1 MKKIYFCLVKPS
13 MAIAL
18 LAILTRILNLQCRS
32 NDGTTHRSQTPSC
45 FCLNKKSDAAVETST
60 SEVCYYLYCR
70 HRMTGACALKLT
82 SYFLLIHDWMTY
94 DFYPRHAWAQW
105 LLSTS
110 DGLRKACSPAQ
121 LTINLLSMSFRLI
134 QLVCVTKKWLLDTS
148 LLPWKPHACMMHQRI
163 DPIHYLAWC
172 IKSRSDCCLLSYS
185 FLLNVFSFFR

>member
-45 FCLNKKSDAAVETST
+45 FCLNKKSDAAIETST

-70 HRMTGACALKLT
+70 HRMTGARALLSFTRKA
-82 SYFLLIHDWMTY
+82 YFLLIHDWMTY

-134 QLVCVTKKWLLDTS
+134 QLVCVTKKMAFRHVTSSLEAPCMHDASKNRPDPLSGLMYLITLWLL
-148 LLPWKPHACMMHQRI
+148 
-163 DPIHYLAWC
+163 
-172 IKSRSDCCLLSYS
+172 S
-185 FLLNVFSFFR
+185 FII